1 MTHRIARLLTL
12 LLRLL
17 FPAVGR
23 HRAVALPPGPAHVAA
38 VPAAVA
44 PLRGRARPPLVPL
57 PGEDSHLVRPYVLT
71 EAELQER
78 GEQRERRER
87 RERRLRRGPRRALW
101 LAAHGVDV
109 GPRDLRGMA
118 VAA

>member
-1 MTHRIARLLTL
+1 MAINYNGVDDVMHRIASLFLP

-17 FPAVGR
+17 FPGGGR
-23 HRAVALPPGPAHVAA
+23 HRAVTPTPAAA
-38 VPAAVA
+38 YGGAGPAAVA
-44 PLRGRARPPLVPL
+44 PLRGRVRPLEPLR
-57 PGEDSHLVRPYVLT
+57 GEDAHLVRPYVLS
-71 EAELQER
+71 EAEFQ
-78 GEQRERRER
+78 
-87 RERRLRRGPRRALW
+87 ERRLRRGPRRALW

>member
-1 MTHRIARLLTL
+1 MMHRIASLFLP

-17 FPAVGR
+17 LPGGGR
-23 HRAVALPPGPAHVAA
+23 HRAVAPTPAAA
-38 VPAAVA
+38 YGGAGPAAVA
-44 PLRGRARPPLVPL
+44 PLRGRTRPPLVPL
-57 PGEDSHLVRPYVLT
+57 RGEDVHLVRPYILS
-71 EAELQER
+71 EAEFQ
-78 GEQRERRER
+78 ERRER
-87 RERRLRRGPRRALW
+87 RERRLRRSPRRALW

>member
-23 HRAVALPPGPAHVAA
+23 HRAVAPTPAAPYGGA
-38 VPAAVA
+38 GPAAVA
-44 PLRGRARPPLVPL
+44 PLRGRSRPPLVPL
-57 PGEDSHLVRPYVLT
+57 RGEDSHLVRPYVLT
-71 EAELQER
+71 KSELQER
-78 GEQRERRER
+78 WERRER
-87 RERRLRRGPRRALW
+87 QERRLRRGPRRALW